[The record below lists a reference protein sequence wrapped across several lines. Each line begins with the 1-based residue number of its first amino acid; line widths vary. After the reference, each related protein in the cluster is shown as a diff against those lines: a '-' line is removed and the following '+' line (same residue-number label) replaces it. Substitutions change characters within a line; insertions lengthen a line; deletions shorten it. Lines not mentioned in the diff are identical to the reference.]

1 MLGLC
6 SINSLLGF
14 ELIYKTQNKI
24 LYQSMENSI
33 SYSAYQI
40 SENLEAVENLSSIIL
55 KDTQVQGCL
64 AIANDRTSS
73 YSEQSDA
80 YRSLSYLVSEYYQNY
95 EQYGI
100 SYINLYNASYTSYS
114 DFSISLYLPDDIAQ
128 NLLEQAHL
136 QSGYAVWNTDYCTD
150 FGLFLVRDVRRADRL
165 QLDTIGTILMN
176 INLES
181 VITDAATTL
190 SASESPSYL
199 LYDCNN
205 TLLYTSFDEDSV
217 TSVIRKL
224 SHDYGV
230 VKIDGQYYFYAKET
244 IPNYEWEFIC
254 LTPYNS
260 VIHVQ
265 HLYMFICVFMV
276 IFIYLVA
283 LLISKKL
290 FGTIAVHVENL
301 LLKMKMFGENNTQLY
316 NIDYDYS
323 ARHDELGELHTR
335 FDQTANQ
342 VIDLIQK
349 NYVMELL
356 NKDAELKS
364 LENQINPHF
373 LYNTLESIN
382 WRAKS
387 VGANEIAIMVESL
400 GALLRSTLSRKNNTI
415 TTIKSELD
423 IVQSYIC
430 IMQIR
435 FEEILTYS
443 VEIPEDLYDVPL
455 PKLSLQPLV
464 ENAIDYGLEEAAEAC
479 HIAITVSMEGDDVLI
494 TITNNG
500 SQFPENLLQKLSSE
514 ELTPH
519 GFGIG
524 LLNIQKR
531 LQLQF
536 GQDYGLTL
544 KNDEMENLAIV
555 EVRIPYSK

>member
-1 MLGLC
+1 
-6 SINSLLGF
+6 
-14 ELIYKTQNKI
+14 
-24 LYQSMENSI
+24 
-33 SYSAYQI
+33 
-40 SENLEAVENLSSIIL
+40 
-55 KDTQVQGCL
+55 
-64 AIANDRTSS
+64 
-73 YSEQSDA
+73 
-80 YRSLSYLVSEYYQNY
+80 
-95 EQYGI
+95 
-100 SYINLYNASYTSYS
+100 
-114 DFSISLYLPDDIAQ
+114 
-128 NLLEQAHL
+128 
-136 QSGYAVWNTDYCTD
+136 
-150 FGLFLVRDVRRADRL
+150 
-165 QLDTIGTILMN
+165 
-176 INLES
+176 
-181 VITDAATTL
+181 
-190 SASESPSYL
+190 
-199 LYDCNN
+199 
-205 TLLYTSFDEDSV
+205 
-217 TSVIRKL
+217 
-224 SHDYGV
+224 
-230 VKIDGQYYFYAKET
+230 
-244 IPNYEWEFIC
+244 
-254 LTPYNS
+254 
-260 VIHVQ
+260 
-265 HLYMFICVFMV
+265 
-276 IFIYLVA
+276 
-283 LLISKKL
+283 
-290 FGTIAVHVENL
+290 
-301 LLKMKMFGENNTQLY
+301 
-316 NIDYDYS
+316 
-323 ARHDELGELHTR
+323 
-335 FDQTANQ
+335 
-342 VIDLIQK
+342 
-349 NYVMELL
+349 
-356 NKDAELKS
+356 